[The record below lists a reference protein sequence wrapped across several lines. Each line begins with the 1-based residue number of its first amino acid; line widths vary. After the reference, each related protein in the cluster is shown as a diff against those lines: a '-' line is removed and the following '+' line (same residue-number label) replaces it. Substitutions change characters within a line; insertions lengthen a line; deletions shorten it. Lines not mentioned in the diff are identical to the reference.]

1 MVKRLLIVV
10 TIAVALLGIGFLLFG
25 SKMDKE
31 ERAIRNALDKL
42 VELAQVDGRENMISA
57 GSRAHAIADFFV
69 SDASIKAQSYGVSI
83 GDRNEI
89 KYMTVYLRTHAD
101 RFEVDLGDVEVQLSD
116 DKTAAASY
124 ADAHL
129 QLRMDGERENAFKEV
144 EFTWR
149 KTEEGWRITQVQTLD
164 LVERP
169 L

>member
-1 MVKRLLIVV
+1 MALLLI
-10 TIAVALLGIGFLLFG
+10 GFSLFG

-31 ERAIRNALDKL
+31 ERAIRDALDKL
-42 VELAQVDGRENMISA
+42 VKLAQVDGKENMISA
-57 GSRAHAIADFFV
+57 GARAHAIADLFV
-69 SDASIKAQSYGVSI
+69 SDATVKARSYDVSI

-101 RFEVDLGDVEVQLSD
+101 RFEVDLGDVEVELSD
-116 DKTAAASY
+116 DKTAAAAY

-129 QLRMDGERENAFKEV
+129 QLHLDGERENAFKEV

-149 KTEEGWRITQVQTLD
+149 KTEEGWKITQVQTLD
-164 LVERP
+164 VVERP